1 MVFIIG
7 VKKKNSVRVS
17 FVDSPS
23 SEDVTG
29 SMVYIHTDNHRIL
42 LDAGLHQTNDKYE
55 DFLINNRKYKEFKPK
70 DIDFVFISHNHGD
83 HGLMLPK
90 LYKDGCRA
98 ATIVSTGSKQ
108 ILKDM
113 ALDSAYINQ
122 RDILVINSQ
131 HNKNY
136 KPLYVED
143 DVYKMLEYTLEYP
156 MNQKITIDDELAFEL
171 IPSGHLLGSC
181 QIKLYITIDGLTKT
195 ILYTGDIGNKVVD
208 NKFVGKYEQ
217 VKYAD
222 LVIGEAT
229 YGDRPDLKTGI
240 KERNNDLDKFKSIID
255 TQVHEMK
262 GRVII
267 PSFAQSRSQQLALMI
282 YELYKDSDW
291 KPKIYIDS
299 PLSIKIFEDYLD
311 CLDNDEKTILQD
323 VINDPMFTFV
333 RESEDSKAL
342 VSSSEPCVIISSSG
356 MCQTGRIRH
365 HLKKNIPNPNSTILF
380 VGFSTEGS
388 LAALLKD
395 SKRKSVTIDQK
406 EYSCKCACYSL
417 KSLSGHAPFWQ
428 LVDNYSSIN
437 CQKIVLH
444 HGSKAAKEKLKEVLD
459 KELQKQCKSTRVVI
473 SNSGLKFTL

>member
-1 MVFIIG
+1 MNKLDVFINEFINYLLID
-7 VKKKNSVRVS
+7 KKYS
-17 FVDSPS
+17 
-23 SEDVTG
+23 
-29 SMVYIHTDNHRIL
+29 
-42 LDAGLHQTNDKYE
+42 ND
-55 DFLINNRKYKEFKPK
+55 
-70 DIDFVFISHNHGD
+70 
-83 HGLMLPK
+83 
-90 LYKDGCRA
+90 
-98 ATIVSTGSKQ
+98 TIV
-108 ILKDM
+108 
-113 ALDSAYINQ
+113 Y
-122 RDILVINSQ
+122 
-131 HNKNY
+131 Y
-136 KPLYVED
+136 K
-143 DVYKMLEYTLEYP
+143 
-156 MNQKITIDDELAFEL
+156 
-171 IPSGHLLGSC
+171 
-181 QIKLYITIDGLTKT
+181 
-195 ILYTGDIGNKVVD
+195 
-208 NKFVGKYEQ
+208 
-217 VKYAD
+217 
-222 LVIGEAT
+222 
-229 YGDRPDLKTGI
+229 
-240 KERNNDLDKFKSIID
+240 NDLDKFKSIID

-282 YELYKDSDW
+282 YGLYKDSDW

-342 VSSSEPCVIISSSG
+342 VSSNEPCVVISSSG

-388 LAALLKD
+388 LASLLKD
-395 SKRKSVTIDQK
+395 PKRKSVTIDQK

-428 LVDNYSSIN
+428 LIENYSSIN

-444 HGSKAAKEKLKEVLD
+444 HGSKAAKETLKEALD